1 MNTLLARIALSA
13 ALTTSAFAATSANA
27 ASIDSREAWQ
37 RGRIARGVAD
47 GCLNRYEAA
56 RLTAQQNAIERRE
69 AVYRSTGGHL
79 SRGERYDLERRLDW
93 ASANIARESHDSRGC
108 R

>member
-1 MNTLLARIALSA
+1 MKSLILSTVA
-13 ALTTSAFAATSANA
+13 AFALTVSSFASA

-47 GCLNRYEAA
+47 GCINRHEAA
-56 RLTAQQNAIERRE
+56 RLTARENAIARRE
-69 AVYRSTGGHL
+69 AFYRSTGDGL
-79 SRGERYDLERRLDW
+79 SRGERYDLERRLDR
-93 ASANIARESHDSRGC
+93 ASAAIAREAHDSRGC